1 MATNTSRSCER
12 GRTHRVYATRHAQFA
27 NRASFRLFTFWPIRF
42 HAAPSFSSRLP
53 FSFSCLSHALFGAR
67 MRALLDRKFVRF
79 SFVWSQWT
87 CARFVIS
94 SLSHAPCFIAL
105 PVYLIPRVRATV
117 RKLPIFRIS
126 RISHILA
133 THFLPSARRLWLF
146 CGVRWTLQGDFIGR
160 TICGCSLECMF
171 QEY

>member
-1 MATNTSRSCER
+1 MSVVEHIAYTQHV
-12 GRTHRVYATRHAQFA
+12 THNSQIAPLFVCLHFGQYVFMRLLFLFSFA
-27 NRASFRLFTFWPIRF
+27 FLLL
-42 HAAPSFSSRLP
+42 LP
-53 FSFSCLSHALFGAR
+53 FSRTFRCSDARSSGSQICAFRICLES
-67 MRALLDRKFVRF
+67 MNFV
-79 SFVWSQWT
+79 
-87 CARFVIS
+87 ARFVVS

-146 CGVRWTLQGDFIGR
+146 CVRWTLQGDFIGR